1 MPSFEEL
8 LHTANRYTMR
18 YLRNKALSTTL
29 SALTLLLPLPSHS
42 HPLVRPSLAVAE
54 PLAAIPG
61 VVGFGSNTIGG
72 SGRHRSPAATRVVRV
87 RSLADSGRGT
97 LRACLTM
104 RTPRTCVFD
113 VSGEIRLRSMLMIRS
128 PFITIAGQT
137 APSPGITITN
147 GGIKIQT
154 HNVVIQHLAIRPGDS
169 RNGPKA
175 IDRDAVSTGVTAP
188 RSAHH
193 VVLDHLSLTWAL
205 DENASTWSPTTHH
218 VTISNSLIA
227 EGLQNSIHPKGPH
240 SKGLLIG
247 NGSRFITVAL
257 NALLF
262 NEERNPYLKPGS
274 STEFVN
280 NFVYGWGSKGGW
292 SLCNLS
298 DNDGSNEGLQ
308 LSFMGN
314 VYTPGPESA
323 CSTLL
328 YAKPLAT
335 GSLVFESGNVWGGP
349 PAARAAVANFP
360 TSLLALRRPPET
372 VSGRAIM
379 TAAAAQAHIL
389 ARVGSRPAERSP
401 IDQRILTSATTGEG
415 TLKDCL
421 RGCLRNTSPAPR
433 YSSRRRAFRIP
444 RFPMRQAQPGG
455 YTALERALH
464 RRAAQLEL

>member
-1 MPSFEEL
+1 
-8 LHTANRYTMR
+8 MR

-29 SALTLLLPLPSHS
+29 CALTWLLPFPSNNQPLGSSSSAL
-42 HPLVRPSLAVAE
+42 AE

-87 RSLADSGRGT
+87 WSLADSGRGT
-97 LRACLTM
+97 LRACLSM

-113 VSGEIRLRSMLMIRS
+113 VSGEIRLRSMLTIRS
-128 PFITIAGQT
+128 PFITVAGQT

-175 IDRDAVSTGVTAP
+175 IDRDAISIGVNAP
-188 RSAHH
+188 RSASQI
-193 VVLDHLSLTWAL
+193 VLDHLSLTWAL

-247 NGSRFITVAL
+247 NGSRFITVGL
-257 NALLF
+257 NALIF
-262 NEERNPYLKPGS
+262 NDERNPYLKPGS

-323 CSTLL
+323 CSKLL

-335 GSLVFESGNVWGGP
+335 GSLVFEGGNVWGGP
-349 PAARAAVANFP
+349 PLSHTGVSNFSA
-360 TSLLALRRPPET
+360 SLLTLTRPAET

-379 TAAAAQAHIL
+379 TAEAAHAHIL
-389 ARVGSRPAERSP
+389 TRVGSRPAERSP
-401 IDQRILTSATTGEG
+401 IDQRILTSATTGQG

-421 RGCLRNTSPAPR
+421 TGCIRNTAPLPR
-433 YSSRRRAFRIP
+433 YRRRRRAFIIP

-455 YTALERALH
+455 YTALELALH

>member
-1 MPSFEEL
+1 
-8 LHTANRYTMR
+8 MR
-18 YLRNKALSTTL
+18 YLRNNTLSTTL
-29 SALTLLLPLPSHS
+29 CALTCLLPAQLYSE
-42 HPLVRPSLAVAE
+42 PLTRSSPALVQ

-61 VVGFGSNTIGG
+61 VVGFGSKTIGG

-97 LRACLTM
+97 LRECLSM
-104 RTPRTCVFD
+104 RIPRTCIFD
-113 VSGEIRLRSMLMIRS
+113 VSGEIRLRSMLSIRS

-137 APSPGITITN
+137 APSPGVTITN
-147 GGIKIQT
+147 GGIKVQT

-175 IDRDAVSTGVTAP
+175 IDRDAIAIGAAAP

-193 VVLDHLSLTWAL
+193 VVLDHLSLTWAV

-257 NALLF
+257 NALAF
-262 NEERNPYLKPGS
+262 NDERNPYLKPGS

-280 NFVYGWGSKGGW
+280 NFVYGWGSTGGW
-292 SLCNLS
+292 SLCNVS
-298 DNDGSNEGLQ
+298 DNDGGNVGLQ

-335 GSLVFESGNVWGGP
+335 SSLVFESGNVWGGP
-349 PAARAAVANFP
+349 PAARTDVSNFS
-360 TSLLALRRPPET
+360 TSLLAVTRPAET
-372 VSGRAIM
+372 VSGRTIMSADAAIG
-379 TAAAAQAHIL
+379 HIL
-389 ARVGSRPAERSP
+389 AHVGSRPAERSP
-401 IDQRILTSATTGEG
+401 IDQRILGLVTTGQG
-415 TLKDCL
+415 TLKDCIT
-421 RGCLRNTSPAPR
+421 RCVRNTSPVPR
-433 YSSRRRAFRIP
+433 YRGRRRPFIIP

-464 RRAAQLEL
+464 RRAAQLES